1 MLIHH
6 LSLSTIDNKKDSTS
20 SSRHVDSHGATRS
33 AGRILPS
40 APSSRRPAMN
50 RTRFLV
56 PAVSVLAA
64 LGVVAP
70 APAGASPYCG
80 ITWGSQAEHAD
91 RGDRE
96 VVVDVRA
103 GRHECFDRLV
113 VDVGG
118 EDTTFGSYSVRYVP
132 VVHQDGS
139 GDPVPVRG
147 AAALE
152 IALLA
157 PAHDEQGRSTFL
169 PADRREVVDVTGY
182 RTFRQVAYAGSFEG
196 RTTVALGVRARLP
209 FRVFSVTGT
218 PNSDDTP
225 RLVIDVAHRW

>member
-1 MLIHH
+1 
-6 LSLSTIDNKKDSTS
+6 
-20 SSRHVDSHGATRS
+20 
-33 AGRILPS
+33 
-40 APSSRRPAMN
+40 MN
-50 RTRFLV
+50 RIRFLV
-56 PAVSVLAA
+56 LAVSALVA

-70 APAGASPYCG
+70 AQAGASPYCG
-80 ITWGSQAEHAD
+80 ITWGSQAKNAE

-96 VVVDVRA
+96 MVNDVRA
-103 GRHECFDRLV
+103 GRHACFDRLV

-132 VVHQDGS
+132 VVRQDGS
-139 GDPVPVRG
+139 GNAVPVRG
-147 AAALE
+147 AADLE
-152 IALLA
+152 IVVRA
-157 PAHDEQGRSTFL
+157 PAYDEQGRPTYL
-169 PADRREVVDVTGY
+169 PADRREAVDVAGF

-196 RTTVALGVRARLP
+196 STTLALGVRARLP